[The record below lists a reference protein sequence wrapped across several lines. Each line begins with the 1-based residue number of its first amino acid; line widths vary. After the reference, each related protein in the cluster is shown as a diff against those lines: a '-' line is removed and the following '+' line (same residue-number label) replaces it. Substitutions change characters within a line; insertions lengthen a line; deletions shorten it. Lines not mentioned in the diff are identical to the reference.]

1 MLQLNSTSPVLTH
14 PTLKT
19 LLLSNNAFTGL
30 IPALP
35 SELIASAALQATQGN
50 AGDVVDL
57 TAAAGPDGFDCPL
70 PGTDDA
76 YASAA
81 CTCAT
86 GRSGP
91 DSGRFQCD
99 ACLPGSVAPAPGAA
113 SCTPCTSG
121 RVVRVETGF

>member
-1 MLQLNSTSPVLTH
+1 MPS
-14 PTLKT
+14 
-19 LLLSNNAFTGL
+19 
-30 IPALP
+30 LP
-35 SELIASAALQATQGN
+35 SQLIASAALQATQGN

-70 PGTDDA
+70 PGMDDA

-99 ACLPGSVAPAPGAA
+99 ACLPGGVVQVDPPGLKPRLVIALEA
-113 SCTPCTSG
+113 WLEATK
-121 RVVRVETGF
+121 